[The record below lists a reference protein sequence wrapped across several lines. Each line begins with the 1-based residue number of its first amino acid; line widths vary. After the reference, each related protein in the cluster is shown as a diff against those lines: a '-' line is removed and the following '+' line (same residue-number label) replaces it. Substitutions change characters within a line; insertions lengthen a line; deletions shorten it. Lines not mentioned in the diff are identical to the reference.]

1 MNNEIQANDVIE
13 SLKSIIADQAY
24 KIAYREAMI
33 AAYERQ
39 IKELNEVLAMQR
51 NVNGMEVNKNDDVR

>member
-1 MNNEIQANDVIE
+1 MNNSDLQVNDLVE
-13 SLKSIIADQAY
+13 SLKNIIADQAY

-39 IKELNEVLAMQR
+39 IAELNDALANRDDRVQGVEVS
-51 NVNGMEVNKNDDVR
+51 DDVR

>member
-1 MNNEIQANDVIE
+1 MNNNDLQVNDLVE

-39 IKELNEVLAMQR
+39 IAELNDILANRDDRVQGVEVT
-51 NVNGMEVNKNDDVR
+51 DDVR

>member
-1 MNNEIQANDVIE
+1 MNNNDLQVNDLVE
-13 SLKSIIADQAY
+13 SLKNIIADQAY

-39 IKELNEVLAMQR
+39 IAELNDILTNRDDRVQGVEVT
-51 NVNGMEVNKNDDVR
+51 DDVR